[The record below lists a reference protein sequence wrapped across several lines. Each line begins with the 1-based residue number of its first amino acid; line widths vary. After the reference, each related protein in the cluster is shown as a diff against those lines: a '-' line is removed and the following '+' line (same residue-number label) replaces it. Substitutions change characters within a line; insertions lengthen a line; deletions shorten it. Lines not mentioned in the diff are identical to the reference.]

1 MDGEVC
7 VVSGKN
13 FSATS
18 FIRLNDET
26 VLPVSTVLYVQ
37 GNKVQEEHHILAE
50 EWEKMVQ
57 EMMERAGRVMS
68 NYIGAQ
74 HLEGEREKIKLDVKY
89 RETD

>member
-37 GNKVQEEHHILAE
+37 GNKIQEERHILAE

-57 EMMERAGRVMS
+57 GMMERAGRVMS
-68 NYIGAQ
+68 NFLGAQ
-74 HLEGEREKIKLDVKY
+74 HLEGEKKSEN
-89 RETD
+89 ETIF

>member
-1 MDGEVC
+1 M
-7 VVSGKN
+7 SGKN

-37 GNKVQEEHHILAE
+37 GNKIQEERHILAE

-57 EMMERAGRVMS
+57 GMMERAGRVMS
-68 NYIGAQ
+68 DYIGTQ
-74 HLEGEREKIKLDVKY
+74 HLEREREKIKLDVKY

>member
-1 MDGEVC
+1 M
-7 VVSGKN
+7 SGKN

-37 GNKVQEEHHILAE
+37 GNKIQEEHHILAE
-50 EWEKMVQ
+50 EWKKMVQ
-57 EMMERAGRVMS
+57 GMMEHAGRVMS
-68 NYIGAQ
+68 DYIGTQ
-74 HLEGEREKIKLDVKY
+74 HLEREKIKLDVKY

>member
-1 MDGEVC
+1 M
-7 VVSGKN
+7 SGQN

-37 GNKVQEEHHILAE
+37 GNKIQEERHILAE

-57 EMMERAGRVMS
+57 GMMERAGRVMS
-68 NYIGAQ
+68 DYIGTQ
-74 HLEGEREKIKLDVKY
+74 HLEGKREKIKLDVKY

>member
-1 MDGEVC
+1 ML
-7 VVSGKN
+7 GKI

-37 GNKVQEEHHILAE
+37 GNKIQEERHILAE
-50 EWEKMVQ
+50 ELEKMVQ
-57 EMMERAGRVMS
+57 GMMEHAGRVMS
-68 NYIGAQ
+68 DYIGTQ
-74 HLEGEREKIKLDVKY
+74 HLEGKREKIKLDVKY

>member
-68 NYIGAQ
+68 NFLAAQ

>member
-1 MDGEVC
+1 ML
-7 VVSGKN
+7 GKI

-37 GNKVQEEHHILAE
+37 GNKIQEERHILAE

-57 EMMERAGRVMS
+57 GMMEHAGRVMS
-68 NYIGAQ
+68 DYIGTQ
-74 HLEGEREKIKLDVKY
+74 HLEGKREKIKLDVKY

>member
-1 MDGEVC
+1 ML
-7 VVSGKN
+7 GKN

-18 FIRLNDET
+18 FIRLNDEM

-37 GNKVQEEHHILAE
+37 GNKIQEEHHILAE

-57 EMMERAGRVMS
+57 GMMERAGRVMS
-68 NYIGAQ
+68 DYIDTQ

>member
-1 MDGEVC
+1 MNGEVC

-37 GNKVQEEHHILAE
+37 GNKIQEERHILAE

-68 NYIGAQ
+68 NFLGAQ
-74 HLEGEREKIKLDVKY
+74 HLEGKKTSEN
-89 RETD
+89 ETIF

>member
-1 MDGEVC
+1 M
-7 VVSGKN
+7 SGKN

-26 VLPVSTVLYVQ
+26 VLPVSTILYVQ
-37 GNKVQEEHHILAE
+37 GNKIQEERHILAE

-57 EMMERAGRVMS
+57 GMMERAGRVMS
-68 NYIGAQ
+68 DYIGTQ
-74 HLEGEREKIKLDVKY
+74 HLEGKREKIKLDVKY

>member
-1 MDGEVC
+1 M
-7 VVSGKN
+7 SGKN
-13 FSATS
+13 FSATN

-37 GNKVQEEHHILAE
+37 GNKIQEEHHILAE

-68 NYIGAQ
+68 DYIGTQ
-74 HLEGEREKIKLDVKY
+74 HLEGEKKSEN
-89 RETD
+89 ETIF

>member
-26 VLPVSTVLYVQ
+26 VLAVSTVLYVQ
-37 GNKVQEEHHILAE
+37 GNKIQEEHHILAE

-68 NYIGAQ
+68 NFLGAQ
-74 HLEGEREKIKLDVKY
+74 HLEGKKTSEN
-89 RETD
+89 ETLF

>member
-1 MDGEVC
+1 ML
-7 VVSGKN
+7 GKN

-18 FIRLNDET
+18 FIRLNDEA

-37 GNKVQEEHHILAE
+37 GNKIQEERHILAE

-57 EMMERAGRVMS
+57 GMMERAGRVMS
-68 NYIGAQ
+68 DSLGAQ
-74 HLEGEREKIKLDVKY
+74 HLEVEREKIKLDVKY

>member
-1 MDGEVC
+1 M
-7 VVSGKN
+7 SGKK

-37 GNKVQEEHHILAE
+37 GNKIQEEHQILAE
-50 EWEKMVQ
+50 EWKKMVQ
-57 EMMERAGRVMS
+57 GMMEHAGRVMS
-68 NYIGAQ
+68 DYIGTQ
-74 HLEGEREKIKLDVKY
+74 HLEREKIKLDVKY

>member
-74 HLEGEREKIKLDVKY
+74 HLEGEREKDK
-89 RETD
+89 T

>member
-26 VLPVSTVLYVQ
+26 ILPVSTVLYVQ

-68 NYIGAQ
+68 NFLGAQ
-74 HLEGEREKIKLDVKY
+74 HLEGKKTSEN
-89 RETD
+89 ETLF

>member
-68 NYIGAQ
+68 NFLGAQ
-74 HLEGEREKIKLDVKY
+74 HLEGKKTSEN
-89 RETD
+89 ETIF

>member
-18 FIRLNDET
+18 FIHLNDET

-37 GNKVQEEHHILAE
+37 GNKIQEEHHILAE
-50 EWEKMVQ
+50 EWEKMLQ
-57 EMMERAGRVMS
+57 GMMERVGRVVS
-68 NYIGAQ
+68 DYIGTQ
-74 HLEGEREKIKLDVKY
+74 HLEGKKTSEN
-89 RETD
+89 ETLF

>member
-1 MDGEVC
+1 M
-7 VVSGKN
+7 SGKN
-13 FSATS
+13 FSAKS

-37 GNKVQEEHHILAE
+37 GNKIQEEHHILAE

-68 NYIGAQ
+68 DYIGTQ
-74 HLEGEREKIKLDVKY
+74 HLERERIKLDVKY

>member
-1 MDGEVC
+1 M
-7 VVSGKN
+7 SGKN

-37 GNKVQEEHHILAE
+37 GNKIQEEHHILAE

-57 EMMERAGRVMS
+57 GMMERAGRVMS
-68 NYIGAQ
+68 DYIGTQ
-74 HLEGEREKIKLDVKY
+74 HLEREKKSEN
-89 RETD
+89 ETLF

>member
-1 MDGEVC
+1 M
-7 VVSGKN
+7 SGKN

-18 FIRLNDET
+18 FIRLNDDT

-37 GNKVQEEHHILAE
+37 GNKIQEERHILAE

-57 EMMERAGRVMS
+57 GMMERAGRVMS
-68 NYIGAQ
+68 DYIGTQ
-74 HLEGEREKIKLDVKY
+74 HLEGKREKIKLDVKY

>member
-1 MDGEVC
+1 M
-7 VVSGKN
+7 SGKN

-26 VLPVSTVLYVQ
+26 VLAVSTVLYVQ
-37 GNKVQEEHHILAE
+37 GNKIQEERHILAE

-57 EMMERAGRVMS
+57 GMMERAGRVMS
-68 NYIGAQ
+68 DYIGTQ
-74 HLEGEREKIKLDVKY
+74 HLEGKREKIKLDVKY

>member
-1 MDGEVC
+1 M
-7 VVSGKN
+7 SGKN

-37 GNKVQEEHHILAE
+37 GNKIQEEHHILAE

-57 EMMERAGRVMS
+57 GMMERAGRVMS
-68 NYIGAQ
+68 DYIGTQ
-74 HLEGEREKIKLDVKY
+74 HLEGEKRKDK
-89 RETD
+89 T

>member
-1 MDGEVC
+1 M
-7 VVSGKN
+7 SGKN

-37 GNKVQEEHHILAE
+37 GNKIQEEQHILAE

-68 NYIGAQ
+68 DYIGTQ
-74 HLEGEREKIKLDVKY
+74 HLEREREKIKLDVKY

>member
-1 MDGEVC
+1 MC

-18 FIRLNDET
+18 FIHLNDET

-37 GNKVQEEHHILAE
+37 GNKIQEEHYILAE

-57 EMMERAGRVMS
+57 GMMERAGRVMS
-68 NYIGAQ
+68 DYIGTQ
-74 HLEGEREKIKLDVKY
+74 HLEGERIKLDVKY

>member
-1 MDGEVC
+1 M
-7 VVSGKN
+7 SGKN

-37 GNKVQEEHHILAE
+37 GNKIQEERHILAE

-68 NYIGAQ
+68 NFLAAQ

>member
-1 MDGEVC
+1 MDGEVY

-68 NYIGAQ
+68 NFLGAQ
-74 HLEGEREKIKLDVKY
+74 HLEGKKTSEN
-89 RETD
+89 ETLF

>member
-1 MDGEVC
+1 M
-7 VVSGKN
+7 SGKN

-37 GNKVQEEHHILAE
+37 GNKIEEEHHILAE

-68 NYIGAQ
+68 DYIGTQ
-74 HLEGEREKIKLDVKY
+74 HLEGEKKSEN
-89 RETD
+89 ETLF

>member
-1 MDGEVC
+1 ML
-7 VVSGKN
+7 GKN

-18 FIRLNDET
+18 FIRLNDEA

-37 GNKVQEEHHILAE
+37 GNKIQEEHHILAE

-57 EMMERAGRVMS
+57 GMIERAGRVMS
-68 NYIGAQ
+68 DYIGTQ

>member
-1 MDGEVC
+1 M
-7 VVSGKN
+7 SGKN

-37 GNKVQEEHHILAE
+37 GNKIQEERHILAE

-57 EMMERAGRVMS
+57 GMMEHAGRVMS
-68 NYIGAQ
+68 DYIGTQ
-74 HLEGEREKIKLDVKY
+74 HLEGKREKIKLDVKY

>member
-1 MDGEVC
+1 M
-7 VVSGKN
+7 SGKN

-37 GNKVQEEHHILAE
+37 GNKIQEERHILAE

-57 EMMERAGRVMS
+57 GMMEHAGRVMS
-68 NYIGAQ
+68 DYIGTQ
-74 HLEGEREKIKLDVKY
+74 HLEGKREKIKIDVKY